1 MINLAKKLFPICRS
15 LTGNGNRKTLKIL
28 KNEVPELTLY
38 EISSGKKFYDWVV
51 PDEWNI
57 KDAYIASN
65 GKKIIDFKKNNL
77 HIVGYSIPFN
87 GKVKKKELLK
97 KLHTLPN
104 QKNAIPY
111 VTSYYKKD
119 WGFCVS
125 YNDLKKKFKSKEY
138 QVVINSTLK
147 RGSLTFA
154 DCIIKGKS
162 KKEILISCNICHPS
176 MASNEVSGMVV
187 AINFIKN
194 LKKIKDRHYT
204 YRIVFVPETLG
215 SIIYI
220 NKNFINLKKKVIA
233 GFVLTCMGDD
243 NEFSYLPSRSGNKL
257 SDRSAINYFNFNI
270 KKFNKYTY
278 LDRGS
283 DERQYCSPG
292 VDLPVCSIMRSKY
305 NTYPEY
311 HTSLDNLN
319 FISEKGLRNSLQ
331 MLESI
336 TSIIENNFKYKSTY
350 KCEPKLGPR
359 NLYPKISSK
368 NLSPL
373 SNSKKNNFINYLN
386 FLAYADG
393 KNDLIDI
400 SEKIGVGAFD
410 LIEIKNILLKEK
422 LITK

>member
-1 MINLAKKLFPICRS
+1 MYKMAQMLWPINRSITGKGLRQSLNIISKYLPNLIIKK
-15 LTGNGNRKTLKIL
+15 
-28 KNEVPELTLY
+28 VP
-38 EISSGKKFYDWVV
+38 SGTKVFDWVV
-51 PDEWNI
+51 PEEWNV
-57 KDAYIASN
+57 KEAYIITP
-65 GKKIIDFKKNNL
+65 GGRKICDLKENNL
-77 HIVGYSIPFN
+77 HLMSYSTPIK
-87 GKVKKKELLK
+87 KVIELEELEK
-97 KLHTLPN
+97 HLYSLPD
-104 QKNAIPY
+104 KPNAIPY
-111 VTSYYKKD
+111 VTSYYHKR
-119 WGFCVS
+119 WGFCIKHK
-125 YNDLKKKFKSKEY
+125 DRKALKKGKY
-138 QVVINSTLK
+138 QVVIKS
-147 RGSLTFA
+147 SF
-154 DCIIKGKS
+154 IKGHLNYGELIIPGRL
-162 KKEILISCNICHPS
+162 KKEVFLSTYICHPS
-176 MASNEVSGMVV
+176 MANNEVSGMIV

-220 NKNFINLKKKVIA
+220 NKNFKDLKKNVIA
-233 GFVLTCMGDD
+233 GFVLTCVGDD

-257 SDRSAINYFNFNI
+257 SDRSAVNYFNFNI

-292 VDLPVCSIMRSKY
+292 VDLPVCSIMRTKY

-311 HTSLDNLN
+311 HTSLDDLN
-319 FISEKGLRNSLQ
+319 FISEKGLKNSLQ
-331 MLESI
+331 MLENI

-350 KCEPKLGPR
+350 KCEPKLGSR
-359 NLYPKISSK
+359 NLYPEISSK
-368 NLSPL
+368 SLSPL

>member
-15 LTGNGNRKTLKIL
+15 LTGNGNRETLKIL
-28 KNEVPELTLY
+28 KKEIPELALY
-38 EISSGKKFYDWVV
+38 EIPSGKKFYDWVV
-51 PDEWNI
+51 PNEWNI
-57 KDAYIASN
+57 KDAYIVSN

-77 HIVGYSIPFN
+77 HLVGYSIPFK
-87 GKVKKKELLK
+87 GTVKKKELFK
-97 KLHTLPN
+97 RLHTLPN

-125 YNDLKKKFKSKEY
+125 YNDFKKKFKSKEY
-138 QVVINSTLK
+138 QVVINSSLK
-147 RGSLTFA
+147 KGSLTFA

-176 MASNEVSGMVV
+176 MANNEVSGMVI
-187 AINFIKN
+187 ATNFIKN
-194 LKKIKDRHYT
+194 LKKIKNRYYT

-220 NKNFINLKKKVIA
+220 NKNFKDLKKKIIA
-233 GFVLTCMGDD
+233 GFVLTCVGDD
-243 NEFSYLPSRSGNKL
+243 NEYSYLPSRTGNKL
-257 SDRSAINYFNFNI
+257 SDRSAINYFKFNI
-270 KKFNKYTY
+270 KKFKKYTY

-311 HTSLDNLN
+311 HTSLDDLN
-319 FISEKGLRNSLQ
+319 FISEKGLRSSLK

-336 TSIIENNFKYKSTY
+336 TSIIDNNFLYKSVY
-350 KCEPKLGPR
+350 KCEPKLGSR

-368 NLSPL
+368 SLSPL
-373 SNSKKNNFINYLN
+373 SNSKKNNFIKYLN